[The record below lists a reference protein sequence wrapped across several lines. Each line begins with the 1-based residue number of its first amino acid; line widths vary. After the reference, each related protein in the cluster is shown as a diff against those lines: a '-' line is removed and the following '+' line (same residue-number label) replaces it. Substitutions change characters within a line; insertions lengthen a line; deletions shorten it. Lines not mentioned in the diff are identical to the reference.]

1 MDESNLSQSG
11 DADVSIA
18 ADPTVCECRTTC
30 QRKSGNSACPCR
42 MYDLFCSESCQCGT
56 RTRHCANREPPD
68 SSDSEDDEHN
78 ERFTEGM
85 PEQLEDTIEEKI
97 KTFVHELG
105 REDLE
110 NVATD
115 LLKRNPGAYED
126 YLLKENSSFQEESDH
141 SPKSP
146 GWCNCGRCK
155 EMPQDVEK
163 KCCRLQEGCL
173 STSEVFLTVCI
184 NAHVLEVAM
193 RATEDILADAAVR
206 TNKNYRHYAYKQF
219 IYWQHGR
226 LGAGRRRVIP
236 SCCIWAIRMR
246 FPAANNMYKGFE
258 IGNGILED

>member
-18 ADPTVCECRTTC
+18 ADPTFVNVARPVNESLGIVLAPVVCMISFVQNHVNVAQEQDIAQIVNLR
-30 QRKSGNSACPCR
+30 
-42 MYDLFCSESCQCGT
+42 
-56 RTRHCANREPPD
+56 
-68 SSDSEDDEHN
+68 DSEDDEHN